1 MVEAAKSDKHHVK
14 AVKPL
19 PSRKVKKPVPLT
31 DCFIAP
37 CQEGCPI
44 HQDITRYMQLAGEG
58 KYEEAL
64 KVILNKNP
72 LPFITGTICAHN
84 CMSKC
89 TRNFY
94 EASVDIRRTKLESA
108 QGGIDAV
115 MAALKAPAVTSDK
128 KAAVVGGGPAGL
140 AAAYFL
146 AKGGMK
152 VTVFEKAEKMG
163 GVVPVSYTHLD
174 VYKRQDYMQKQ
185 KRNGYG

>member
-1 MVEAAKSDKHHVK
+1 MATTMLKPGGYERLEQIGQLFKAKEAAAFAGVSAEKVEAMVEAAKSDKHHVK

-72 LPFITGTICAHN
+72 
-84 CMSKC
+84 MYS
-89 TRNFY
+89 Y
-94 EASVDIRRTKLESA
+94 
-108 QGGIDAV
+108 
-115 MAALKAPAVTSDK
+115 VTSEHRSM
-128 KAAVVGGGPAGL
+128 
-140 AAAYFL
+140 Y
-146 AKGGMK
+146 
-152 VTVFEKAEKMG
+152 
-163 GVVPVSYTHLD
+163 SYVRLSIDRCTATY
-174 VYKRQDYMQKQ
+174 V
-185 KRNGYG
+185 